1 MWYEYVFDMGVASG
15 SDSYVKKGGESR
27 SKERRCSCFEPDFLS
42 GS

>member
-1 MWYEYVFDMGVASG
+1 MNMFLLSCCYF

-27 SKERRCSCFEPDFLS
+27 SKKQRCSCFEPDFLS